1 MAKPRAKPAILT
13 PTGLYRLV
21 RYTDGVRSVV
31 SDTEYHSVHAAQRAL
46 TVLCGEYRPNGRQ
59 VLPVGNLD
67 VATVTNGHE
76 TDLLRTE
83 QILA

>member
-31 SDTEYHSVHAAQRAL
+31 SDVEYHSVHAAQRAL
-46 TVLCGEYRPNGRQ
+46 TV
-59 VLPVGNLD
+59 
-67 VATVTNGHE
+67 TNGNE